1 MPPVKHA
8 LLSAS
13 SASRWLV
20 CTAAP
25 RFEEG
30 LPESTSEYAE
40 EGRLAHAIGELKVT
54 KKCTP
59 MSTRTYNTRLNKL
72 KKDPLYTPEMDKTT
86 DLYLEHITEQV
97 MAYDTAP
104 TVAVEVQVDFSDY
117 VPEGFGTCD
126 CCIIGGDL
134 LSIVDY
140 KHGKGVPVSAVG
152 NPQMRLYA
160 LGALHRYAPVFGDTI
175 KRVRMTIDQP
185 RLDSYTT
192 DEITVEELRAWGESI
207 KPIAQKAFSGL
218 GEFVPGDHCR
228 FCRGKAQCRARANIN
243 TALEDFKDCVPAG
256 AWNEKA
262 EAFVSAGGVVNGAP
276 PPLLTDA
283 EIGDLL
289 ERGAH
294 LVQWYK
300 DLEAYATEALLA
312 GKEIPGWKLVA
323 GRSIRTFTDQDAAIQ
338 AVIAAGYEASI
349 TLAEPMEAD
358 DTITVMVLNVLGSIP
373 ADADL
378 EVLVTN
384 NANDTEPVWEDATQ
398 DVKNGNNHVFT
409 NQTATN
415 GFAFNFKVN
424 VGRGTSNTGGYI
436 TSIGGAFQ

>member
-1 MPPVKHA
+1 MPPEKHA

-13 SASRWLV
+13 SASRWLK

-30 LPESTSEYAE
+30 LPENTSEYAE
-40 EGRLAHAIGELKVT
+40 EGRLAHAIGELKVL

-72 KKDPLYTPEMDKTT
+72 KKNPLYDPEMDKTM

-97 MAYDTAP
+97 MDYDSAP
-104 TVAVEVQVDFSDY
+104 TVAVEVRVDFSDY

-134 LSIVDY
+134 LSITDY

-152 NPQMRLYA
+152 NPQMKLYA
-160 LGALHRYAPVFGDTI
+160 LGALRRYAAVFGDTI

-207 KPIAQKAFSGL
+207 KPIAQRAFSGL

-228 FCRGKAQCRARANIN
+228 FCRGKAQCRARANVN

-256 AWNEKA
+256 AWEEKA
-262 EAFVSAGGVVNGAP
+262 EAHVAAGGVVNGTP

-300 DLEAYATEALLA
+300 DLEEYATEALKN

-323 GRSIRTFTDQDAAIQ
+323 GRSNRTFTDQDAAIQ
-338 AVIAAGYEASI
+338 AVIAAGYDEALVYDRKPKTLSELEKLMGKKEFAEKI
-349 TLAEPMEAD
+349 GSFVTKPLGKPTLAPASDKREAYAPAAAD
-358 DTITVMVLNVLGSIP
+358 FAGVA
-373 ADADL
+373 ADA
-378 EVLVTN
+378 
-384 NANDTEPVWEDATQ
+384 
-398 DVKNGNNHVFT
+398 
-409 NQTATN
+409 
-415 GFAFNFKVN
+415 
-424 VGRGTSNTGGYI
+424 
-436 TSIGGAFQ
+436 

>member
-25 RFEEG
+25 RFEED

-140 KHGKGVPVSAVG
+140 KHGKGVPVSAEG

-192 DEITVEELRAWGESI
+192 DEITVDELRAWGESI

-243 TALEDFKDCVPAG
+243 TALEDFKDCVPLGRSPAMQADYDTTG
-256 AWNEKA
+256 FKPMNA
-262 EAFVSAGGVVNGAP
+262 
-276 PPLLTDA
+276 LTDA

-323 GRSIRTFTDQDAAIQ
+323 GRSIRIFTDQDAAIQ
-338 AVIAAGYEASI
+338 AVIAAGYDEALVYDRKPKTLSELEKLMGKAEFAEKI
-349 TLAEPMEAD
+349 GGYVTKPLGKPTLAPASDKREAYSPAAAD
-358 DTITVMVLNVLGSIP
+358 FAGVG
-373 ADADL
+373 ADA
-378 EVLVTN
+378 
-384 NANDTEPVWEDATQ
+384 
-398 DVKNGNNHVFT
+398 
-409 NQTATN
+409 
-415 GFAFNFKVN
+415 
-424 VGRGTSNTGGYI
+424 
-436 TSIGGAFQ
+436 

>member
-54 KKCTP
+54 KKCAP
-59 MSTRTYNTRLNKL
+59 MSTWTYNTRLNKL

-104 TVAVEVQVDFSDY
+104 TVAVEAQVDFSDY

-175 KRVRMTIDQP
+175 KQVRMTIDQP

-338 AVIAAGYEASI
+338 AVIAAGYDEALVYDRKPKTLSELEKLMGKAEFAEKI
-349 TLAEPMEAD
+349 GGYVTKPLGKPTLAPASDKREAYGPAAAD
-358 DTITVMVLNVLGSIP
+358 FAGVG
-373 ADADL
+373 ADA
-378 EVLVTN
+378 
-384 NANDTEPVWEDATQ
+384 
-398 DVKNGNNHVFT
+398 
-409 NQTATN
+409 
-415 GFAFNFKVN
+415 
-424 VGRGTSNTGGYI
+424 
-436 TSIGGAFQ
+436 